1 MAACCLAL
9 LCQLRARRSAKG
21 NQSMGSKSIPHYLQ
35 ECPLC
40 RMTLGLRVGLIYQDL
55 NSAPQQSVVW
65 SQSQSW
71 NTGETNRQR
80 HLRLDGEE
88 KPGSFY
94 RHSLGLLMP
103 PETIPSSPQSL
114 GSSRTVGFPS
124 GSAGKESS
132 CSAGDVGHFTSRLTS
147 AGEQKELGSLNK
159 ERRTSE
165 LKLDDMR
172 VKQLGRGH

>member
-1 MAACCLAL
+1 MCLLEGPAPGAER
-9 LCQLRARRSAKG
+9 RAG
-21 NQSMGSKSIPHYLQ
+21 HG
-35 ECPLC
+35 
-40 RMTLGLRVGLIYQDL
+40 
-55 NSAPQQSVVW
+55 
-65 SQSQSW
+65 
-71 NTGETNRQR
+71 
-80 HLRLDGEE
+80 
-88 KPGSFY
+88 
-94 RHSLGLLMP
+94 
-103 PETIPSSPQSL
+103 SSPQSL

-172 VKQLGRGH
+172 VKQLGSLEARKPDYK